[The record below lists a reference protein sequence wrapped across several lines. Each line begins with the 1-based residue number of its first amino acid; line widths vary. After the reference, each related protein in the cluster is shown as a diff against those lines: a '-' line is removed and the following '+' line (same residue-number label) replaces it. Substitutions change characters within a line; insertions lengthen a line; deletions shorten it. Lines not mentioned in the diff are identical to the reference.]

1 MWVLVWDVLE
11 TGCMGGW
18 DTDTGCLFIV
28 DSVCGLG
35 GIIPNLLICS
45 GRGESGVLRAVNS

>member
-1 MWVLVWDVLE
+1 MGVIVWDVLE